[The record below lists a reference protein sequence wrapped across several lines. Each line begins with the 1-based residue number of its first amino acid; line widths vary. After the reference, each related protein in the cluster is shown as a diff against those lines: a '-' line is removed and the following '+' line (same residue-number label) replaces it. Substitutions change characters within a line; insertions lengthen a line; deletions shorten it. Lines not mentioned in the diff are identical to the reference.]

1 MKGRKGTS
9 GSQGKRKNGFT
20 LIVLMVVIALVG
32 ILALTAVPLYRTWLQ
47 RAYGSEASLMMK
59 KLMDGQILYYLE
71 HNEFFPKAGQSLLIP
86 AEGTPTPPTAIQDIK
101 DALKIG
107 IPQGHRLDYNI
118 YTYVDPDDPHKPLC
132 MIIISASFPLF
143 KEGHKQLIGKLNWEG
158 KTYIFMGG

>member
-9 GSQGKRKNGFT
+9 GSQGKGKNGFT
-20 LIVLMVVIALVG
+20 LIELMVVIALVG

-71 HNEFFPKAGQSLLIP
+71 NNEFFPKVGQSLLIP
-86 AEGTPTPPTAIQDIK
+86 AEGTPTPPTAIQDVK
-101 DALKIG
+101 KALKIE

-118 YTYVDPDDPHKPLC
+118 YTYVDQQDDPVC

-143 KEGHKQLIGKLNWEG
+143 KEGHKQLIGKLNREG

>member
-9 GSQGKRKNGFT
+9 GSQGKGKNGFT
-20 LIVLMVVIALVG
+20 LIELMVVIALVG

-71 HNEFFPKAGQSLLIP
+71 NNEFFPKVGQSLLIP
-86 AEGTPTPPTAIQDIK
+86 AEGTPTPPKAIQKVK

-118 YTYVDPDDPHKPLC
+118 YTDTDGWYV
-132 MIIISASFPLF
+132 IISASFPLF
-143 KEGHKQLIGKLNWEG
+143 KDGHKQLIGKLNKEG

>member
-20 LIVLMVVIALVG
+20 LIELMVVIALVG
-32 ILALTAVPLYRTWLQ
+32 ILALTAVPLHRTWLQ

-71 HNEFFPKAGQSLLIP
+71 NNEFFPKVGQSLLIP

-107 IPQGHRLDYNI
+107 IPQGHRLDYSI
-118 YTYVDPDDPHKPLC
+118 YTVSDPDEWYV
-132 MIIISASFPLF
+132 IISASFPLF
-143 KEGHKQLIGKLNWEG
+143 KEGHKQLIGKLNKEG
-158 KTYIFMGG
+158 KTYIFTGG

>member
-9 GSQGKRKNGFT
+9 GSQGKGKNGFT
-20 LIVLMVVIALVG
+20 LIELMVVIALVG

-71 HNEFFPKAGQSLLIP
+71 NNDEFFPKVGQSLLIP
-86 AEGTPTPPTAIQDIK
+86 AEGTPTPPTAIQDVK
-101 DALKIG
+101 KALKIE

-118 YTYVDPDDPHKPLC
+118 YTYVDQQDDPVC

-143 KEGHKQLIGKLNWEG
+143 KDGHKQLIGMLNKEG
-158 KTYIFMGG
+158 KTYIFTGG